1 MNSEPILVK
10 LATGEDII
18 FSINRET
25 DSTYEVKNA
34 HKVVTLERYYEHSII
49 RTCELSKWFP
59 FPNDHEI
66 TVYKDMIVAQT
77 TLSVE
82 LKIVFDRVLSRPQE
96 FLSNLNS
103 KNVNDL
109 NDGAYESDEETPE
122 SHFLKSER
130 TSLSRK
136 LDEKDPLN
144 DIKNNKEAMRLILM
158 LTPKD
163 IKN

>member
-1 MNSEPILVK
+1 MNSEPVLVK

-34 HKVVTLERYYEHSII
+34 HKVVTVERYYEHSSI

-82 LKIVFDRVLSRPQE
+82 LKKVFDRVLSRNLE
-96 FLSNLNS
+96 FLPNLNS
-103 KNVNDL
+103 TEIDDFGNEV
-109 NDGAYESDEETPE
+109 YESGEETPE

-163 IKN
+163 VKN